1 MTSINNFDGNSNIN
15 VMQPSPIASNNNQD
29 DYGNDMMRPY
39 RIISSNIR
47 DDYQS
52 QDDNNINTM
61 PPYRVIAS
69 NNKDNYENQNI
80 NNIDTTTTTNID
92 ESENSEDDNQTITMI
107 MTTQP
112 VATKRFTA
120 AKTAMIFSIIVIT
133 ILLLLI
139 LAAKFMGIY
148 TYLNKKR
155 LHKIIPKKF
164 KCFQRRSRHRNE
176 STSDMTPLS
185 GYTLCQS
192 NEI

>member
-1 MTSINNFDGNSNIN
+1 MTSVNNVDGNSNIN
-15 VMQPSPIASNNNQD
+15 VMQSSPIASNNNQD
-29 DYGNDMMRPY
+29 DYDNGMMRPY

-52 QDDNNINTM
+52 QDGNNINTM
-61 PPYRVIAS
+61 PSYRIISS
-69 NNKDNYENQNI
+69 NNKDNYQNQNI
-80 NNIDTTTTTNID
+80 NNIDTTTTNIE
-92 ESENSEDDNQTITMI
+92 ESENSEDENQTITMI

-120 AKTAMIFSIIVIT
+120 AKTTMIFSIIVIT

-139 LAAKFMGIY
+139 LAGKYMGIY
-148 TYLNKKR
+148 SYLNKKR
-155 LHKIIPKKF
+155 LHKIIPKKL

>member
-52 QDDNNINTM
+52 QDGNNINTM
-61 PPYRVIAS
+61 PSYRVIAS

-80 NNIDTTTTTNID
+80 NNIDTTTTNID

-155 LHKIIPKKF
+155 LHKIIPKKL

-192 NEI
+192 NEV